1 MGVPP
6 TETVV
11 PFGTETV
18 ALAPGT
24 VTEALPLGT
33 ETVALAPG
41 TVTEA
46 LPLGT
51 ETVALAPGN
60 DTSALP
66 PGTDTDALPPGTL
79 TVAVPPGAET
89 VTGLD
94 PVPRDGRPES
104 PPDAWDAAVLR
115 ASRRGRGSAARRWS
129 SRCSLRSPVL
139 CLRPW
144 RRDLPIAG
152 VEMPGKGRH
161 LRAAACVC
169 RPGAVALIR
178 RAGGVLAGAMAGGL
192 DFGAGRLRG
201 RGACHP
207 GRRRLVRLRV

>member
-1 MGVPP
+1 
-6 TETVV
+6 VV

-46 LPLGT
+46 LPVGT

-66 PGTDTDALPPGTL
+66 PGTDTEVLPPGTL
-79 TVAVPPGAET
+79 TVAVPPGADT

-104 PPDAWDAAVLR
+104 PPVGWASPFCEPPVVAGACCSAVVE
-115 ASRRGRGSAARRWS
+115 
-129 SRCSLRSPVL
+129 PVL
-139 CLRPW
+139 AALPDAVPAFLAPW
-144 RRDLPIAG
+144 RLIAG
-152 VEMPGKGRH
+152 PAASLLARWLVLSTLVTAACGAGA
-161 LRAAACVC
+161 LATRAAGALCACGC
-169 RPGAVALIR
+169 ELPAI
-178 RAGGVLAGAMAGGL
+178 
-192 DFGAGRLRG
+192 
-201 RGACHP
+201 
-207 GRRRLVRLRV
+207 